1 VTEPLWAWFVF
12 IAFVIVMLAIDLGIF
27 QRKAHVVKPREAAFW
42 TITWVSLSLML
53 GAIFYFWLGQE
64 KAIEYITGYVLEWS
78 LSVDNIF
85 VFVLVFSYFKVP
97 FKYQQRVLL
106 WGILGA
112 LILRGIMIV
121 VGVALI
127 EQFSWI
133 LYVFGA
139 FLLFTG
145 LRMLFSKDDD
155 ETDLE
160 KNPALR
166 LVRRLI
172 RVSPEYDGQKFFTIR
187 DGVRMATPLLL
198 VLVVIEFTDLLFAVD
213 SIPAIFAVTTD
224 GFIVFTASIMAVLG
238 LRSMYFLLA
247 HVVHR
252 FVYLKLGLAIILVYI
267 GIKMLLLDVFHIPS
281 LVSLAV
287 IIAILAISVVASLV
301 WGKAKEPGL
310 ATAAEGES
318 KTPSMVASEAESEA

>member
-1 VTEPLWAWFVF
+1 VTEPLWAWPAF
-12 IAFVIVMLAIDLGIF
+12 IAFVVAMLAIDLGVF
-27 QRKAHVVKPREAAFW
+27 QRKAHVVRPQEAAFW
-42 TITWVSLSLML
+42 TVVWVSLSLLL
-53 GAIFYFWLGQE
+53 GLVFHFWLGPE
-64 KAIEYITGYVLEWS
+64 KAVQYITGYVLEWS

-85 VFVLVFSYFKVP
+85 VFVLVFAYFKTP

-112 LILRGIMIV
+112 LVLRGIMILI
-121 VGVALI
+121 GVALI
-127 EQFSWI
+127 EAFSWI

-145 LRMLFSKDDD
+145 LRMLFQKGDG
-155 ETDLE
+155 EKDLE

-166 LVRRLI
+166 LVRRLMP
-172 RVSPEYDGQKFFTIR
+172 VSTEYDGQKFFTVK

-252 FVYLKLGLAIILVYI
+252 FVYLKIGLAFILVYI
-267 GIKMLLLDVFHIPS
+267 GIKMLIIEVFHIPS
-281 LVSLAV
+281 LVSLGV
-287 IIAILAISVVASLV
+287 VVGILIVSVAASLI
-301 WGKAKEPGL
+301 WGKPQEPPH
-310 ATAAEGES
+310 AEGL
-318 KTPSMVASEAESEA
+318 PPAA

>member
-1 VTEPLWAWFVF
+1 MTEPLWAWFAFIGFVF
-12 IAFVIVMLAIDLGIF
+12 AMLAIDLGVF
-27 QRKAHVVKPREAAFW
+27 QRKAHVVKPQEAALW
-42 TITWVSLSLML
+42 TGVWVSLSLLL
-53 GAIFYFWLGQE
+53 GLAFNFWLGPE
-64 KAIEYITGYVLEWS
+64 KAIQYVTGYVLEWS

-85 VFVLVFSYFKVP
+85 VFVLVFSYFKTP

-106 WGILGA
+106 WGIVGA
-112 LILRGIMIV
+112 LLLRGIMIV
-121 VGVALI
+121 VGATLI
-127 EQFSWI
+127 QAFSWV
-133 LYVFGA
+133 LYIFGA

-145 LRMLFSKDDD
+145 ARMLFQKGDGES
-155 ETDLE
+155 DLE

-166 LVRRLI
+166 LVKRLMP
-172 RVSPEYDGQKFFTIR
+172 VSAEYDGQKFFTIR
-187 DGVRMATPLLL
+187 NGVRMATPLLL

-252 FVYLKLGLAIILVYI
+252 FVYLKTGLAIILVYI
-267 GIKMLLLDVFHIPS
+267 GAKMLLLDVLHIPS

-287 IIAILAISVVASLV
+287 VVGILALSVVASLI
-301 WGKAKEPGL
+301 WGKPQAPAHQDSL
-310 ATAAEGES
+310 P
-318 KTPSMVASEAESEA
+318 PS

>member
-1 VTEPLWAWFVF
+1 MTEPLWAWGAFIGFVL
-12 IAFVIVMLAIDLGIF
+12 VMLAIDLGLF
-27 QRKAHVVKPREAAFW
+27 QRKAHVVKPQEAAFW
-42 TITWVSLSLML
+42 TATWVGLSLLL
-53 GAIFYFWLGQE
+53 GLAFHYWLGPE
-64 KAIEYITGYVLEWS
+64 KAIQYITGYVLEWS

-85 VFVLVFSYFKVP
+85 VFVLVFTYFKTP

-112 LILRGIMIV
+112 LVLRGIMIV

-127 EQFSWI
+127 QAFSWI

-145 LRMLFSKDDD
+145 GRMLFQKDSG
-155 ETDLE
+155 EQDLE

-166 LVRRLI
+166 LVRRVMH
-172 RVSPEYDGQKFFTIR
+172 VSHEYDGQKFFTVK

-252 FVYLKLGLAIILVYI
+252 FVYLKTGLAFILVYI
-267 GIKMLLLDVFHIPS
+267 GAKMVLLDVLHIPS

-287 IIAILAISVVASLV
+287 VVGILVVSVMASLV
-301 WGKAKEPGL
+301 WGRPADP
-310 ATAAEGES
+310 
-318 KTPSMVASEAESEA
+318 PASGDLPRG

>member
-1 VTEPLWAWFVF
+1 MTEPLWAWLAF

-42 TITWVSLSLML
+42 TITWVSLSLLL
-53 GAIFYFWLGQE
+53 GLVFYLWLGQE
-64 KAIEYITGYVLEWS
+64 KAVEYITGYVLEWS

-85 VFVLVFSYFKVP
+85 VFVLVFNYFKVP

-127 EQFSWI
+127 EAFGWI
-133 LYVFGA
+133 LYLFGA
-139 FLLFTG
+139 FLLITG
-145 LRMLFSKDDD
+145 LRMLFQKDGDD
-155 ETDLE
+155 TDLE

-172 RVSPEYDGQKFFTIR
+172 PVSSEYDGQKFFTVKN
-187 DGVRMATPLLL
+187 GVRMATPLLL
-198 VLVVIEFTDLLFAVD
+198 VVVVIEFTDLLFAVD
-213 SIPAIFAVTTD
+213 SIPAIFAITTD

-252 FVYLKLGLAIILVYI
+252 FVYLKTGLAIILVYI
-267 GIKMLLLDVFHIPS
+267 GLKMLLLDVLHIPS
-281 LVSLAV
+281 LVSLGI
-287 IIAILAISVVASLV
+287 IIAILAISVIASLV
-301 WGKAKEPGL
+301 WGKPEEPKLPGGPEGGSEND
-310 ATAAEGES
+310 AIAE
-318 KTPSMVASEAESEA
+318 TEA